1 MKPSKRYYSAS
12 PVKFHWRAV
21 ARSTN
26 GAFTHR
32 SYIGCISASRPPAV
46 ILTRTCFMRV
56 GIESSGLNPPSGSGS
71 SVSRPRVVSSTVMKV
86 FVTGATGVLGSR
98 LVDRLADR
106 DHEVVGLARDEAGER
121 SVEERGGTARHGDVL
136 DPATLERSVD
146 DEVEVLVH
154 AATAIPDSTKPNE
167 AEWSRNDRVRLEGM
181 RNLLDV
187 APSGIR
193 QVLFP
198 SVVWVARQP
207 DGSRFDET
215 AERHPDRATRSAA
228 EVEDLLER
236 RAASDGFDAAV
247 LRCGFFYA
255 PDARDTREWAAR
267 LLDGDLP
274 VVAGGLLG
282 RRDAELSFV
291 RADDA
296 ATAFV
301 AAIETGAGGV
311 YHVVDDEPA
320 TPAAFFG
327 RFADLLDAPEPGRI
341 PAWLAR
347 FFVGKVAA
355 RLLASPMPTT
365 NERAREELGWEPEY
379 PTYREGLEEV
389 VETWRAD
396 GTLDELRG
404 EGPSGT
410 AAPTDEEPA

>member
-1 MKPSKRYYSAS
+1 
-12 PVKFHWRAV
+12 
-21 ARSTN
+21 
-26 GAFTHR
+26 
-32 SYIGCISASRPPAV
+32 
-46 ILTRTCFMRV
+46 
-56 GIESSGLNPPSGSGS
+56 
-71 SVSRPRVVSSTVMKV
+71 MKV
-86 FVTGATGVLGSR
+86 FVTGATGVLGRR

-121 SVEERGGTARHGDVL
+121 TVEAEGGTARRGDVL
-136 DPATLERSVD
+136 EPATLERAVD
-146 DEVEVLVH
+146 DDVEVLVH
-154 AATAIPDSTKPNE
+154 AATALPDSTRPTE
-167 AEWSRNDRVRLEGM
+167 AEWRRNDRVRLVGVE
-181 RNLLDV
+181 NLLDA
-187 APSGIR
+187 APASVR
-193 QVLFP
+193 RVLFP

-207 DGSRFDET
+207 DGSRFDEP
-215 AERHPDRATRSAA
+215 ADRHPDRATRSAA
-228 EVEDLLER
+228 EVEDLLEQ
-236 RAASDGFDAAV
+236 RAASDGFDATV

-274 VVAGGLLG
+274 VVGGGLLG

-296 ATAFV
+296 AAAFV
-301 AAIETGAGGV
+301 AAVETGASGV

-327 RFADLLDAPEPGRI
+327 RFADLLDAPEPSRI

-379 PTYREGLEEV
+379 PTYREGLEGIA
-389 VETWRAD
+389 ETWRAD
-396 GTLDELRG
+396 GTIDELRG
-404 EGPSGT
+404 EKPPGA
-410 AAPTDEEPA
+410 AAPTGEEPV